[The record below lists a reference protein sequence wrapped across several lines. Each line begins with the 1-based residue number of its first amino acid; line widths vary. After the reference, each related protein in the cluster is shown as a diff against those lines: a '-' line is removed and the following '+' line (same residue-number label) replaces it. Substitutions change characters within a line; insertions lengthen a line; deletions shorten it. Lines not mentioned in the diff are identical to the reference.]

1 MILLDVR
8 RGSGGQLWAQR
19 ARPRAQGGQTVRRK
33 AMGWSRTLLVLF
45 VVASLPVVAGA
56 ATLEVVPSAS
66 EARYRVRE
74 QLAGVNF
81 PSDAVGTTQS
91 VSGTIALD
99 RQGRPAPGSKVTVDL
114 RSLQS
119 DAARRDNY
127 LRERTLTTARFP
139 TVEFVPHEIRG
150 LPFPLPGA
158 GRATVE
164 ILGDLTIRDVTRP
177 TTWEG
182 TVEFSGSTI
191 RLQARTAFTFA
202 DFALPQPRVMSVL
215 SIEDHIR
222 LEVDLTLRP
231 AS

>member
-1 MILLDVR
+1 MH
-8 RGSGGQLWAQR
+8 
-19 ARPRAQGGQTVRRK
+19 RK
-33 AMGWSRTLLVLF
+33 ALRWIQTLLILF
-45 VVASLPVVAGA
+45 VVAVLPVVAGA

-74 QLAGVNF
+74 QLAGVPF
-81 PSDAVGTTQS
+81 PNDAVGTTQS
-91 VSGTIALD
+91 VNGTIALD
-99 RQGRPAPGSKVTVDL
+99 GEGRPVPGSKFTVDL
-114 RSLQS
+114 RSLRS
-119 DAARRDNY
+119 DEERRDNY

-139 TVEFVPHEIRG
+139 YAEFVPREIRG

-158 GRATVE
+158 GHATVQL
-164 ILGDLTIRDVTRP
+164 LGDLTIRGVTRP

-182 TVEFSGSTI
+182 TVEFRGSTI

-202 DFALPQPRVMSVL
+202 DFELTQPRVMSVL
-215 SIEDHIR
+215 SIEDRIR